1 MEVEM
6 EEDEEF
12 LSQVA
17 AAEAHALCMSS
28 TKRRKV
34 TKTNSSIS
42 LTKTKPSVDGLYT
55 VALKG
60 AIVKWSC
67 EDSILEKQCPCGVGA
82 CVVFTA
88 NPGRKFYKCPLS
100 LGQVSTFLFQNGGCG
115 SITKSCAKGEI
126 RKIAISFQS
135 KT

>member
-17 AAEAHALCMSS
+17 EAEAHALCMSS

-34 TKTNSSIS
+34 TTTNSSIS

-55 VALKG
+55 AALKG
-60 AIVKWSC
+60 AIVKWSVR
-67 EDSILEKQCPCGVGA
+67 I
-82 CVVFTA
+82 
-88 NPGRKFYKCPLS
+88 
-100 LGQVSTFLFQNGGCG
+100 
-115 SITKSCAKGEI
+115 
-126 RKIAISFQS
+126 
-135 KT
+135 